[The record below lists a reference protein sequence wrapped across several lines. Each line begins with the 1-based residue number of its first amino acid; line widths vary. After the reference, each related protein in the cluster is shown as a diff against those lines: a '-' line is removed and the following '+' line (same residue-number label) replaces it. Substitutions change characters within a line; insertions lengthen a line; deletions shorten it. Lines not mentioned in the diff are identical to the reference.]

1 MLTPLRRRVAAL
13 AMVLLVPVLG
23 GCGIAGIHGNDYQ
36 TDQVYQPAVGVNNR
50 SGVVDVLGA
59 VVVSGSDGSGTF
71 IATLVNKDLEN
82 PATLTQVTGPSG
94 MTIQVVKPVA
104 VAADGLTNM
113 AQMGAV
119 GVSGEAVQAGGFAR
133 LTLTFDTGQSTMLN
147 VPIVDRNQ
155 EFSGIAPAIP
165 NSSATP

>member
-13 AMVLLVPVLG
+13 AMVLLAPVLG

-59 VVVSGSDGSGTF
+59 VIVSGSDGSGTF
-71 IATLVNKDLEN
+71 I
-82 PATLTQVTGPSG
+82 
-94 MTIQVVKPVA
+94 
-104 VAADGLTNM
+104 